1 MGVVQG
7 EDEGRG
13 AGEGR
18 KAELSL
24 MSWVLLRFLV
34 LKPFSMQGNIFTAG
48 KLPLKLHLLPK
59 AIDVVLCNLWVAL
72 RARENG
78 KTRLKA
84 ERSSQKQYLNV
95 SHEWVARR
103 LYTILRYGPAIQ

>member
-1 MGVVQG
+1 MKSKHPHGG
-7 EDEGRG
+7 GAGGREGDEGRG

-24 MSWVLLRFLV
+24 MSWVLLRFPV
-34 LKPFSMQGNIFTAG
+34 LKPFSIRGNIFTAG
-48 KLPLKLHLLPK
+48 KLQLKLRFLPK
-59 AIDVVLCNLWVAL
+59 AIDVVMCNLRVAL

-84 ERSSQKQYLNV
+84 EQSSQKQYLDSLTN
-95 SHEWVARR
+95 
-103 LYTILRYGPAIQ
+103 G